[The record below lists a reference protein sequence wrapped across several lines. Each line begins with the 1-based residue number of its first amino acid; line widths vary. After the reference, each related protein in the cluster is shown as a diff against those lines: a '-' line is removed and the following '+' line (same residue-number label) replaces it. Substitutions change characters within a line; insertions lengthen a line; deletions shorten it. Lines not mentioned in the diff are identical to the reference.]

1 MTRLS
6 RSKLWA
12 EFLQRLASEMEP
24 LAPMLHQG
32 RRLVWRQGEWLN
44 WVTLSRHSWPDR
56 HFPEAPPVTRISM
69 NRFIFEPSEA
79 MLRRFGFSGVG
90 LPLGERRLR
99 LEWTVYGEELLAF
112 ASWLPLLIRGRLNA
126 TEPIP
131 LPPHP
136 SHVFNGGLRRTSYA
150 WTATA
155 WEVYARWRRT
165 DVSLPF
171 MAIPADRVKPARAL
185 TRILRLPH

>member
-24 LAPMLHQG
+24 LTPVIHQG

-44 WVTLSRHSWPDR
+44 RVDLSRHSWPDR

-69 NRFIFEPSEA
+69 NRLNFEPPEA
-79 MLRRFGFSGVG
+79 MLRRFGLSRVTH
-90 LPLGERRLR
+90 PLGEPRLR

-112 ASWLPLLIRGRLNA
+112 ASWLPLLIRGRLNPW
-126 TEPIP
+126 EPIP

-150 WTATA
+150 WTTTA

-185 TRILRLPH
+185 TRILRLPS